1 MEAAAVK
8 RIRQIT
14 LYRRESAAVK
24 LFQVD
29 LCEAGPDRYLVN
41 FRHGPQGGV
50 LAEGTKT
57 TVSTTADR
65 AEQLFADLVA
75 AKRSE
80 GFADELPPTAAA
92 DDDLVTAELLEETA
106 SHEAIAREQAV
117 LTRLAEGHA
126 SSGNW
131 PLSRAVWRAGEMQ
144 LRAAEPHLIKLF
156 GSGEKMLDYS
166 ICWAL
171 AQCGSERSRE
181 VLRQAIANDK
191 SDPMVRRVAQQAMRN
206 LLNEAELADYRRF
219 QAESLSEPFAQLV
232 ANGPV
237 EQLHMAVTRHL
248 ANAEAGDF
256 VLLFQLYDV
265 DNEHARGALLALLD
279 TIPFEPNYFR
289 QVRHLFK
296 TAEIR
301 RDGAVFGRLAKRFDA
316 TSGTWS
322 YNTAYY
328 RWYQK
333 QPRPSLGESPKQ
345 VYSRETRRYLR
356 NRSWRTL
363 CRLGE
368 LVQPDYCR
376 MAAELLLCYSDDDA
390 QPPQQAV
397 RYDWSNYNWRERRGL
412 QTITTHRDA
421 FARYWAFNQ
430 ILYRHSRRYQ
440 PDRGGN
446 TFVCVGD
453 YSPGGPSP
461 IGREE
466 AFPRLWE
473 QQPALLLRLLLESRC
488 GPVHEFAAKAL
499 AACRDF
505 CRDISL
511 DVLLQLLGSPYD
523 PTTNLAFE
531 LAVDRYD
538 AANPDRRLVSAFANC
553 ALERAR
559 AQARQWIEAQPALFF
574 NESEFAAALL
584 CSLHADMRA
593 FARETLR
600 GVSLDAAT
608 QEALVGRLF
617 AALHAFG
624 ADDGPRASDV
634 AAVLIEAFGERL
646 KNISGE
652 VIRDLL
658 AHPLPEVQ
666 ALAGELVLA
675 HETFAKQPPADV
687 LAALLGA
694 GSPPVRAIGVRIVEQ
709 LPDEV
714 LKQDLELLVALTRH
728 AEPDLRELSRPI
740 VARLA
745 QGDEDFTRRMVLR
758 LTELL
763 LIPGAPDGVP
773 SHTSKVIQE
782 DLRPGLSALDL
793 PTIWKLLKSRS
804 TPAQEVGG
812 VALGR
817 NVSAADLSVKEL
829 VTLADHQVLAVREA
843 AWRMC
848 EESVD
853 KFRQG
858 MVEGVRLL
866 DVRPDDSR
874 QFAFDYFRKHF
885 LGGELSVDVLVGIC
899 DSVRPD
905 VQQFGRELIVR
916 RFDAEHGPEYL
927 EKLSE
932 HPAVDMQ
939 MFASSFIEQFASGD
953 LDRLRQLEPFLR
965 CVLTRVNRGRVARQR
980 VLRFLESEALRD
992 EATARFV
999 AELLAWQSATCA
1011 VGAKSAAIA
1020 TMANI
1025 RDRYPEIELP
1035 ISVHPVEVRGGV

>member
-57 TVSTTADR
+57 TISTSR
-65 AEQLFADLVA
+65 ERSEQLFADLVA
-75 AKRSE
+75 SKRSE
-80 GFADELPPTAAA
+80 GFADELPPTAELE
-92 DDDLVTAELLEETA
+92 DDLVTAELLEEP
-106 SHEAIAREQAV
+106 SSPEATAREQAV
-117 LTRLAEGHA
+117 LTRLAEGHG

-131 PLSRAVWRAGEMQ
+131 PLSRAVWRAGELR

-171 AQCGSERSRE
+171 AQCGSEKSCE
-181 VLRQAIANDK
+181 VLRQAIAIDK
-191 SDPMVRRVAQQAMRN
+191 SDPMVRRIAQQAMRN
-206 LLNEAELADYRRF
+206 LLNEAELADYQRF
-219 QAESLSEPFAQLV
+219 QAESLPEPFGPLV
-232 ANGPV
+232 QNGPSD
-237 EQLHMAVTRHL
+237 QLQLAVTNHL
-248 ANAEAGDF
+248 ARAEAGDF
-256 VLLFQLYDV
+256 VLLFQLYDI
-265 DNEHARGALLALLD
+265 DNEVARGALLPLLD
-279 TIPFEPNYFR
+279 SIPFAPNYFR
-289 QVRHLFK
+289 QVRHIFK
-296 TAEIR
+296 TAEMR
-301 RDGAVFGRLAKRFDA
+301 RDGAVFGRLAKRFDVTA
-316 TSGTWS
+316 GAWS

-356 NRSWRTL
+356 HRAWRSL
-363 CRLGE
+363 CRLGDLE
-368 LVQPDYCR
+368 QPDYCR
-376 MAAELLLCYSDDDA
+376 MAAEMLLCYSDNDA
-390 QPPQQAV
+390 QAPQQSV
-397 RYDWSNYNWRERRGL
+397 RYDWSSYNWRERRGPT
-412 QTITTHRDA
+412 TITTHRDA

-430 ILYRHSRRYQ
+430 ILYRHSQRYQ
-440 PDRGGN
+440 PDGGGN
-446 TFVCVGD
+446 TFVCVDD
-453 YSPGGPSP
+453 YNPGSPAPVA
-461 IGREE
+461 REE
-466 AFPRLWE
+466 AFPKLWE
-473 QQPALLLRLLLESRC
+473 QQPELLLRLLLESHC
-488 GPVHEFAAKAL
+488 GPVHEFAAKAV
-499 AACRDF
+499 AACGEF
-505 CRDISL
+505 CRGISL
-511 DVLLQLLGSPYD
+511 DVLLQLLGSQYE

-538 AANPDRRLVSAFANC
+538 ATNPDRRLVLAFAHC
-553 ALERAR
+553 SLERAR
-559 AQARQWIEAQPALFF
+559 AQARQWIEAQRSLFF
-574 NESEFAAALL
+574 KESDFAAAML
-584 CSLHADMRA
+584 CSQHADMRT
-593 FARETLR
+593 FAREAMR
-600 GVSLDAAT
+600 SVSLDDST

-617 AALHAFG
+617 AALQALG
-624 ADDGPRASDV
+624 ADDGPRAADV
-634 AAVLIEAFGERL
+634 AAVLVEVFGQRL
-646 KNISGE
+646 KHVSGE

-675 HETFAKQPPADV
+675 HATFAQQPPADV

-694 GSPPVRAIGVRIVEQ
+694 GSPPVRAIGVRIVGQ

-714 LKQDLELLVALTRH
+714 LKQDIELLVGLTRH
-728 AEPDLRELSRPI
+728 AEADLRELSRPI
-740 VARLA
+740 IARLA

-763 LIPGAPDGVP
+763 LIPGAAEGVP
-773 SHTSKVIQE
+773 SHTAKVIQE
-782 DLRPGLSALDL
+782 DLRAGLSALDVS
-793 PTIWKLLKSRS
+793 TIWRLLKSRS

-812 VALGR
+812 VALGM
-817 NVSAADLSVKEL
+817 NVSAADLSVKEI

-848 EESVD
+848 GESVD

-858 MVEGVRLL
+858 LVEGVRLL

-874 QFAFDYFRKHF
+874 QFAFNYFRQHF
-885 LGGELSVDVLVGIC
+885 LNGELSVDVLVGIC

-927 EKLSE
+927 ARLSE

-939 MFASSFIEQFASGD
+939 MFASSFIEQYAAGD

-965 CVLTRVNRGRVARQR
+965 CVLTRINRGRVARER

-999 AELLAWQSATCA
+999 AGLLAWQSATCA
-1011 VGAKSAAIA
+1011 VGAKAAAIA

-1025 RDRYPEIELP
+1025 RDRYPEIDLP
-1035 ISVHPVEVRGGV
+1035 ISVRPLEVRSGV